1 MLAQGLHREDIKAV
15 LRKRYGSVRAWA
27 HSRNLKPQA
36 VADFMRGRASQHVA
50 DEIEAELQAVDHNDA
65 APESIKLDNSGASS
79 DAHRLIAGAR

>member
-1 MLAQGLHREDIKAV
+1 MLALGLHREDIKAH

-50 DEIEAELQAVDHNDA
+50 HEIEAELQTVDHNGE
-65 APESIKLDNSGASS
+65 APESIKLDNSAASS
-79 DAHRLIAGAR
+79 DAHGLNAGAR